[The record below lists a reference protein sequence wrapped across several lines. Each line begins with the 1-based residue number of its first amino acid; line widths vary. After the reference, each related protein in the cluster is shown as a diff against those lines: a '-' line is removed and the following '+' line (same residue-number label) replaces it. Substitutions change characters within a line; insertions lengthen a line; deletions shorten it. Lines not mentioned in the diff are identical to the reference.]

1 MHSSYLRGAAIT
13 AGLLGSFAAA
23 ADNGPDQQ
31 AGPMAPGSMS
41 TGQASPGAEREAVPG
56 FLFRGHLRL
65 TAEQRR
71 QIWQSI
77 QQTNTEQQPVPRAF
91 APAVGMT
98 APKELKLASLP
109 PTLQNIPGV
118 EKHHQFAMLET
129 GVILIVGE
137 DRLVAAMI
145 QSDEGKRDGASP
157 APPSAPPPGR

>member
-1 MHSSYLRGAAIT
+1 MYSGSLRGAAIT
-13 AGLLGSFAAA
+13 VVLLCSFAAA
-23 ADNGPDQQ
+23 ADNGTDQ
-31 AGPMAPGSMS
+31 PRLMVPGSMS
-41 TGQASPGAEREAVPG
+41 TGQAPSGVEREAVPG

-98 APKELKLASLP
+98 APPELKLTSLP
-109 PTLQNIPGV
+109 PALQSIPGV
-118 EKHHQFAMLET
+118 EKHHQFAVLET
-129 GVILIVGE
+129 GVTLIVGE

-145 QSDEGKRDGASP
+145 QSAEGKRDDASP
-157 APPSAPPPGR
+157 APSSAPAASR

>member
-1 MHSSYLRGAAIT
+1 MHFTYLKGAAT
-13 AGLLGSFAAA
+13 TVVLLGSFAAA
-23 ADNGPDQQ
+23 ADNGTDQQ
-31 AGPMAPGSMS
+31 ASPMASGSMS
-41 TGQASPGAEREAVPG
+41 TGQASPGAEREAAPG

-77 QQTNTEQQPVPRAF
+77 QQTNAEPQPVPRAF

-109 PTLQNIPGV
+109 PALQNLPGV
-118 EKHHQFAMLET
+118 EKHHQFAVLET